1 MMTRRLSRKIGA
13 WLMVIAM
20 VAGLVAVPA
29 KEAEAAA
36 SEIELSFTA
45 GSQTAAGDS
54 KNHVEAVISVPSEY
68 NTIDK
73 LKNAGVTS
81 LEVTF
86 KITSAQTTGS
96 LAAQAFINA
105 DGNWLSKWVEVG
117 SVSDN
122 TITSTVDL
130 TQLTGSGDV
139 WNFGLQILNVSSVT
153 YEITSAKLI
162 LAGSSSGTTGGGTTD
177 FGTSRDYSSGV
188 SAVLSN
194 SKDPSN
200 DWSEFKVAITNNS
213 GSTIC
218 DWIIVL
224 QVPSGTASAFKC
236 WSATFVADGDTI
248 YMYPMQSGAN
258 AVIAQGALGAETPGG
273 GFSGKYVDAGSI
285 QVKAVYY
292 NKGNSSE
299 FDYSSG
305 DTNDETGGTGGG
317 GNSGSSATDTSTNK
331 DLDVEYNYAK
341 LLQESLYF
349 YDANM
354 CGNLEG
360 TCGLSWRGN
369 CHTYDK
375 NVTTTINGVTYKV
388 DVSGGFHDAGDH
400 VKFGLPQGYAATM
413 LGMSYYQFPDAYTS
427 TGQTAHL
434 QAITDYFCDYFKRCT
449 VYDSSG
455 KVVGFCYQV
464 GDGNTDH
471 GIWSA
476 PEGQTMSRPA
486 YFATASNPATD
497 EVSVAIAALAMN
509 YINFRNEEDLKTA
522 EDLFTFV
529 KNNSKA
535 CATNGA
541 SGFYDSTSYGDD
553 YALAAS
559 ALYVATKNTSYNS
572 IYNEYKDNSG
582 NGVNQYWVLDWAN
595 TGALACMLQ
604 KDTSKLAGITN
615 AGKNCSTID
624 GFFNCVSDW
633 GSCRY
638 NSASGFV
645 GLVYDKLTNTT
656 TYDSWVVSQMNYM
669 IGDNPN
675 KRCYIVG
682 YNENSSQYPHHRAA
696 SRSTDAKVTREDHYT
711 LLGALVG
718 GPGKDGTYK
727 DDQNDYH
734 CNEVALDYNAG
745 LVSALA
751 GLYCTHKNDTS
762 TYLSYAKKTT
772 TNYSTT
778 LASADELSAVGVTK
792 YYGSSSGVSVE
803 SVTLDNE
810 ELTLYVGDT
819 DTLTATVTPSGAAT
833 VTWKSSDSKVA
844 TVSNGKVTAV
854 KEGTA
859 TITATAGGKSASC
872 TVTVTAAPVARLEA
886 DSAGVACT
894 ALEYGY
900 TNPAVGT
907 VTISNNGTAEA
918 SGVTAAL
925 ENGSSFTITQ
935 MPSESISV
943 GGTATVGV
951 TPKTGLSAGTYK
963 DTLKVTYNSGLTLS
977 VPVTLT
983 VNKRAVT
990 VTADNVF
997 KTYGEENPALT
1008 YKVTSGAVVSG
1019 DSLNITC
1026 STTASKTSDAGSYPV
1041 TVTPGSNPN
1050 YEITTQAGT
1059 LTVNKK
1065 PVASIVFP
1073 SAADIEVGQTLAS
1086 SKFSGGDTAYGI
1098 FAWANPATAP
1108 ARGTTNADVVL
1119 TLATAAKK
1127 NYSFSGITGYNESAG
1142 TITQS
1147 VAVNVNRAG
1156 LPTIIFPTA
1165 SAIQYGQTL
1174 SESVLTGGST
1184 QYGTF
1189 TWVNGTENMTIIG
1202 TRSYD
1207 VVFKW
1212 NEENKSKYGILDS
1225 DEDATLTKKVTVKVE
1240 KADNTAIPQKA
1251 VLVNRTSSSI
1261 TVQAV
1266 SGYEYSKDGKT
1277 WQDSNVF
1284 TGLSAFTGNTIYTRV
1299 KETDY
1304 YKASDKSTTP
1314 LSVYTL
1320 VADPYTID
1328 VSKLNN
1334 ANYVDA
1340 LCTSSGKATVSYD
1353 TGTGVGV
1360 LTLKDSSK
1368 PYTITGSNS
1377 NVTVKTVTGSGQSI
1391 TLNNTTIQNLDV
1403 TNTNNAVVTI
1413 TGTAKVTGSIIADN
1427 TSVTLRGS
1435 ETLNV
1440 ETIKADNGTVNIE
1453 GGTVNAGTV
1462 TAKNINISG
1471 GTIMIT
1477 GTITAANDVTITGGT
1492 VTAKGGISAENKVVI
1507 SGNKTNVTATGSDG
1521 NPAISASDITITDA
1535 SVTATGGEGASAIS
1549 STGNITMENAEVTV
1563 NTTGNGSAPAIQA
1576 GEGDE
1581 YKITI
1586 DGGNVTGNSV
1596 DNMYS
1601 KNPVDSQGNIIAT
1614 YKVSI
1619 MDEAANRNET
1629 KAINAGSGVT
1639 LQAAGKKGYKASW
1652 KDQTGKTYVDGIV
1665 VTIES
1670 DCSFTAVY
1678 TKISVTSVKLTIPA
1692 VELEVGKTATA
1703 TVKVLPA
1710 DAADTSVTWS
1720 SSNPA
1725 VAAVDSKGVITAKA
1739 KGSAVITVT
1748 SNDTKLSDSVT
1759 ITVKEASKLEEG
1771 STVETDV
1778 KASSILLK
1786 ASVKGAASVPVKS
1799 TYKLAPK
1806 KSMTLKVSFAP
1817 ENAVKEKVTFKSSNT
1832 KIAKV
1837 NSKGKITA
1845 GKKAG
1850 KATITVTSENG
1861 LKKTFKVQVMKKA
1874 VTKVK
1879 IKASKKTV
1887 KVKKTLQ
1894 LKAITS
1900 PSKKNASNCVY
1911 WKSSNPK
1918 IATVSSTGKV
1928 KAIKKGKVK
1937 ITAVAT
1943 DGSGK
1948 KATIT
1953 IQVKK

>member
-1 MMTRRLSRKIGA
+1 MMRRRIGRSIGA
-13 WLMVIAM
+13 WLLVITM
-20 VAGLVAVPA
+20 VAGLVAVPV
-29 KEAEAAA
+29 KSVEASGDIVLTIDNGSGTVNLSGTTNVDIEIAAPGGYGTIQSLLDA
-36 SEIELSFTA
+36 GYTKLQISYEISQYTQVSSGTA
-45 GSQTAAGDS
+45 GIQGYFAYGDKWTYYTGGWTNLSSGKTGTLTLDLSGAAGKSDS
-54 KNHVEAVISVPSEY
+54 
-68 NTIDK
+68 
-73 LKNAGVTS
+73 LKRFGAQIANVTG
-81 LEVTF
+81 T
-86 KITSAQTTGS
+86 
-96 LAAQAFINA
+96 
-105 DGNWLSKWVEVG
+105 
-117 SVSDN
+117 
-122 TITSTVDL
+122 
-130 TQLTGSGDV
+130 
-139 WNFGLQILNVSSVT
+139 VT
-153 YEITSAKLI
+153 YNITSAKLI
-162 LAGSSSGTTGGGTTD
+162 GTSSGGTGGSGGSTD

-188 SAVLSN
+188 NAVLSN
-194 SKDPSN
+194 STTPSN
-200 DWSEFKVAITNNS
+200 DWSEFKMAITNNS

-224 QVPSGTASAFKC
+224 QVPSGMASAFKC
-236 WSATFVADGDTI
+236 WNATFVADGDTI

-258 AVIAQGALGAETPGG
+258 AVIAQGALGADIPGG

-292 NKGNSSE
+292 NKGTSSE

-305 DTNDETGGTGGG
+305 DTNDETGGGG
-317 GNSGSSATDTSTNK
+317 GNSGSSTTDTSTNK

-413 LGMSYYQFPDAYTS
+413 LGMSYYQFPDAYTG

-434 QAITDYFCDYFKRCT
+434 KKITDYFCDYFKRCT

-464 GDGNTDH
+464 GNGNTDH
-471 GIWSA
+471 GVWSA
-476 PEGQTMSRPA
+476 PEGQTLERPA

-509 YINFRNEEDLKTA
+509 YINFGNPEDLKAA

-559 ALYVATKNTSYNS
+559 ALYIATKNTSYNS
-572 IYNEYKDNSG
+572 IYNEYKDNSE

-638 NSASGFV
+638 NAASGFV

-656 TYDSWVVSQMNYM
+656 TYDSWTVSQMNYM

-675 KRCYIVG
+675 KRCFIVG

-696 SRSTDAKVTREDHYT
+696 SRSTDAGITREDHYT

-718 GPGKDGTYK
+718 GPGKNGTYK
-727 DDQNDYH
+727 DDQNDYY

-745 LVSALA
+745 LVGALA
-751 GLYCTHKNDTS
+751 GLYCAHKNDTT

-772 TNYSTT
+772 TNYSAA
-778 LASADELSAVGVTK
+778 LATAEELSAVGVST
-792 YYGSSSGVSVE
+792 YYGSSSGTLVE
-803 SVTLDNE
+803 AVTLDKE
-810 ELTLYVGDT
+810 KLELYVGD
-819 DTLTATVTPSGAAT
+819 DSVLSATVTPAGAAA
-833 VTWKSSDSKVA
+833 VTWKSSNSAIA
-844 TVSNGKVTAV
+844 TVSDGKVTAV
-854 KEGTA
+854 KEGTVK
-859 TITATAGGKSASC
+859 ITATAGSKSASC
-872 TVTVTAAPVARLEA
+872 TVTVTAAPVAKLEA
-886 DSAGVACT
+886 ASSSVACT
-894 ALEYGY
+894 AMEYGY
-900 TNPAVGT
+900 TNPAAGT
-907 VTISNNGTAEA
+907 VILSNNGTAEA
-918 SGVTAAL
+918 SGVAAALTNGSNFSITQLPSDSIAVGDTAAV
-925 ENGSSFTITQ
+925 S
-935 MPSESISV
+935 
-943 GGTATVGV
+943 V
-951 TPKTGLSAGTYK
+951 TPKTGLAAGTYT
-963 DTLKVTYNSGLTLS
+963 DTLKVTYNSGSAVS
-977 VPVTLT
+977 VPVTFT

-990 VTADNVF
+990 VTADNIS
-997 KTYGEENPALT
+997 KTYGDENPVLT
-1008 YKVTSGAVVSG
+1008 YKLTSGAVVSG
-1019 DSLNITC
+1019 DSLQIACN
-1026 STTASKTSDAGSYPV
+1026 TTASKSSDAGTYPI

-1050 YEITTQAGT
+1050 YKITAKAGT
-1059 LTVNKK
+1059 LTINKK
-1065 PVASIVFP
+1065 VITSVIFPTAS
-1073 SAADIEVGQTLAS
+1073 DITVGQTLADS
-1086 SKFSGGDTAYGI
+1086 TLSEGEKLYGS
-1098 FAWANPATAP
+1098 FAWKDKTAAP
-1108 ARGTTNADVVL
+1108 ARGTINADVVL
-1119 TLATAAKK
+1119 TLTTAAKK
-1127 NYSFSGITGYNESAG
+1127 NYSFSGITGYNEAAG

-1147 VAVNVNRAG
+1147 VSVNVNRAG
-1156 LPTIIFPTA
+1156 LPAITFPHA
-1165 SAIQYGQTL
+1165 SVIQYGQTL
-1174 SESVLTGGST
+1174 SESELTGGST

-1189 TWVNGTENMTIIG
+1189 TWVNGAAEMTTIG
-1202 TRSYD
+1202 EQSYD

-1225 DEDATLTKKVTVKVE
+1225 DEDATLTKAVTVKVE
-1240 KADNTAIPQKA
+1240 KADNPEIPQKA
-1251 VLVNRTSSSI
+1251 VLVSRTKSSI
-1261 TVQAV
+1261 TLQAL
-1266 SGYEYSKDGKT
+1266 SGYEYSKDGKK
-1277 WQDSNVF
+1277 WQDNSGF
-1284 TGLSAFTGNTIYTRV
+1284 TGLAGFTEYKIYTRI
-1299 KETDY
+1299 KETASH
-1304 YKASDKSTTP
+1304 KASVKSEAV
-1314 LSVYTL
+1314 LVYTL
-1320 VADPYTID
+1320 VANPYTID
-1328 VSKLNN
+1328 VSKLSD

-1340 LCTSSGKATVSYD
+1340 LRTESETATVSYD
-1353 TGTGVGV
+1353 TSTDV
-1360 LTLKDSSK
+1360 LTLTDSSK
-1368 PYTITGSNS
+1368 TYTITGSNN
-1377 NVTVKTVTGSGQSI
+1377 NVIVKTAAG
-1391 TLNNTTIQNLDV
+1391 TTQTIILSNATIKNIDV
-1403 TNTNNAVVTI
+1403 TNTSNATVTMA
-1413 TGTAKVTGSIIADN
+1413 GVSKVTGSISTVN
-1427 TSVTLRGS
+1427 TL
-1435 ETLNV
+1435 TLNGS
-1440 ETIKADNGTVNIE
+1440 GTL
-1453 GGTVNAGTV
+1453 NA
-1462 TAKNINISG
+1462 
-1471 GTIMIT
+1471 
-1477 GTITAANDVTITGGT
+1477 GTITAKDINILGGTVTVIGAMTAVNDISITGGT
-1492 VTAKGGISAENKVVI
+1492 VIAKGGISAGDKVVI
-1507 SGNKTNVTATGSDG
+1507 SGSKTNVTATGSDG
-1521 NPAISASDITITDA
+1521 NPAISGRDITITDA
-1535 SVTATGGEGASAIS
+1535 SVTATGGNGASAIS
-1549 STGNITMENAEVTV
+1549 STGNITMEDANVTV
-1563 NTTGNGSAPAIQA
+1563 NTTGDGSAPAIQA
-1576 GEGDE
+1576 GEDDE

-1586 DGGNVTGNSV
+1586 DGGSVTGNSV

-1601 KNPVDSQGNIIAT
+1601 KNPVDSQGNTIAT

-1619 MDEAANRNET
+1619 TDEAANGNET
-1629 KAINAGSGVT
+1629 KSINAGSSIT
-1639 LQAAGKKGYKASW
+1639 LQAAGKKGYKAGW
-1652 KDQTGKTYVDGIV
+1652 KDQTGKIYVDGAT
-1665 VTIES
+1665 VTIEG
-1670 DCSFTAVY
+1670 DCSFTAMY
-1678 TKISVTSVKLTIPA
+1678 TKISVTSVKVTVPV
-1692 VELEVGKTATA
+1692 VELETGKTVTA

-1739 KGSAVITVT
+1739 KGSAVITAT
-1748 SNDTKLSDSVT
+1748 SNDTKVSDSVT
-1759 ITVKEASKLEEG
+1759 ITVKEASKPVEG
-1771 STVETDV
+1771 SSEERDI
-1778 KASSILLK
+1778 KASSISVT
-1786 ASVKGAASVPVKS
+1786 ASVKGAGSVPVKG

-1806 KSMTLKVSFAP
+1806 KSMTLKVAFAP

-1837 NSKGKITA
+1837 NAKGKITA

-1879 IKASKKTV
+1879 IKASKKTI

-1894 LKAITS
+1894 LKAVTS
-1900 PSKKNASNCVY
+1900 PSKTKASNSVY
-1911 WKSSNPK
+1911 WKSSNSK

-1928 KAIKKGKVK
+1928 KGVKKGKVK
-1937 ITAVAT
+1937 ITAIAT

-1953 IQVKK
+1953 IKVKK